1 MSRVKILATVEV
13 RDRAHSEELHAAL
26 QAKGMEIIDRP

>member
-13 RDRAHSEELHAAL
+13 RDRSHAEELFAAL
-26 QAKGMEIIDRP
+26 SAKGMEIVDRS